1 MPNVSDNTIGQGYDL
16 RLEVKCRPVKC
27 RKSETRFSIGR
38 IISGESLSISSKG
51 LVFTTAETFLPGQ
64 VVEASIDWPI
74 LLDERV
80 RLTLV
85 VEGTVVGSAD
95 NHTTM
100 RIDRYQFRTRGYSE
114 SICVSGSSPARLI

>member
-1 MPNVSDNTIGQGYDL
+1 MQNVSDNPIGQGYDL
-16 RLEVKCRPVKC
+16 RLEVKCRSIKC
-27 RKSETRFSIGR
+27 QKSETRFSIGR
-38 IISGESLSISSKG
+38 IIAGESLSISSKG
-51 LVFTTAETFLPGQ
+51 LVFTTTEAFPPGQ

-114 SICVSGSSPARLI
+114 SICVSGSSPAGRI